1 MDPSHADRHLLL
13 LAVLVWGS
21 LAVIGVII
29 FRFMSHRSGQAPRRR
44 GP

>member
-1 MDPSHADRHLLL
+1 MVPVQPDRHLLV
-13 LAVLVWGS
+13 LALLVWGS
-21 LAVIGVII
+21 LAVIGAII